1 MSQTATVEQLAERVR
16 SLEQDVGTLKHDLAE
31 IKSESAS
38 NGSHAQVTAP
48 TVSSAEWGQAFRQLF
63 SELGITV
70 QAKGVAHLRQM
81 YKEAGL
87 ENLNLSRQLI
97 EARDE

>member
-1 MSQTATVEQLAERVR
+1 MNQTVTVEQLAERVG
-16 SLEQDVGTLKHDLAE
+16 SLEQEVVVLKHDLAE
-31 IKSESAS
+31 IKFESAS

-48 TVSSAEWGQAFRQLF
+48 TISSAEWGQAFRQLF
-63 SELGITV
+63 NELGITA
-70 QAKGVAHLRQM
+70 QAKGVAHLRKM
-81 YKEAGL
+81 YKEAGI

>member
-1 MSQTATVEQLAERVR
+1 MSQTVAVEQLAARVG
-16 SLEQDVGTLKHDLAE
+16 SLEQAVVVLEQDLAE
-31 IKSESAS
+31 VKSKPAL
-38 NGSHAQVTAP
+38 NGNPTHAEAP

-63 SELGITV
+63 SELGIAA

-87 ENLNLSRQLI
+87 ENLELTRQLI